1 MKKVKIVQIIGI
13 ILFVIYV
20 ALIISELSFG
30 YLGEVQNIAFSVILA
45 IISLTLIYKGVLLK
59 SGSTLWF
66 AISLILYAILLIIFE
81 LLKIYVND
89 FYYLFVLIPII
100 ASLINIAVF
109 NNLIYIK
116 VIILNISLA
125 IPVFL
130 VSFVEIEWWQ
140 TLIVVAMCL
149 FAGIV
154 ICRLINFD
162 KERV

>member
-30 YLGEVQNIAFSVILA
+30 YLGELQNLVFSVILA
-45 IISLTLIYKGVLLK
+45 MVSLTLIYKGVLLK

-66 AISLILYAILLIIFE
+66 AITLILYAILMIIFE
-81 LLKIYVND
+81 LLKVNVND
-89 FYYLFVLIPII
+89 FYYVFVLIPII
-100 ASLINIAVF
+100 ASLINIVVF
-109 NNLIYIK
+109 NNLMYIK

-130 VSFVEIEWWQ
+130 ISFVEIDWWL
-140 TLIVVAMCL
+140 TLILVAMCL

-162 KERV
+162 KEKV